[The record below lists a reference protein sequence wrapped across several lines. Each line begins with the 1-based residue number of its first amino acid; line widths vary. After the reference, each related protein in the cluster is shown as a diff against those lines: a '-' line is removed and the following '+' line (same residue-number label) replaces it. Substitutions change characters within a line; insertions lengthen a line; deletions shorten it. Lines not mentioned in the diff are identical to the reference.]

1 MSSITVND
9 IFNAHCDKL
18 KLKWICGQ
26 QNANLIIKPSDQ
38 NPTLLIG
45 FLNIVRPNLIQ
56 VIGQTEI
63 QYFEALGK
71 NSLNDAIER
80 LFSCKPALVI
90 VAKDIEPPKKLIQ
103 LAEKSQSTLVQSACS
118 SNQIV
123 EHIQFFLAENLNE
136 YITLH
141 GVFLEVLGV
150 GVLLSGIS
158 GIGKSELA
166 LELVTRGNRLI
177 ADDIIEFRK
186 ISPNTVAGMCPAIL
200 KDFIEVRGLGIL
212 NVRAMFGDNALINR
226 KKLSLIINLE
236 ILQDTP
242 PSAIDRLDGGQK
254 HRTLLDIEIPEITLP
269 VAIGRTLAVIV
280 EAAVRNHILIMTGYN
295 ASEDFIN
302 RQQQV
307 IDNKTAGIEA
317 KK

>member
-1 MSSITVND
+1 MPVITVND

-26 QNANLIIKPSDQ
+26 QHANLAIKQTDQHPSFF
-38 NPTLLIG
+38 IG

-56 VIGQTEI
+56 VIGHSEI
-63 QYFEALGK
+63 QYLENLGR
-71 NSLNDAIER
+71 NSFNDAIEH

-90 VAKDIEPPKKLIQ
+90 IAQNLEPPAKLLQ
-103 LAEKSQSTLVQSACS
+103 LAESSQCIIVHSAKS

-123 EHIQFFLAENLNE
+123 ELIQYYLADTLSE
-136 YITLH
+136 YITQH

-150 GVLLSGIS
+150 GVLLSGLS

-166 LELVTRGNRLI
+166 LELVSRGNRLI

-186 ISPNTVAGMCPAIL
+186 ISPDTIAGMCPAIL

-212 NVRAMFGDNALINR
+212 NIRAMFGDNALINR
-226 KKLSLIINLE
+226 KKLSLIINLKLSKDE
-236 ILQDTP
+236 AP
-242 PSAIDRLDGGQK
+242 KAHDRLDGGHK
-254 HRTLLDIEIPEITLP
+254 HQTLLEVDIPEITLP
-269 VAIGRTLAVIV
+269 VAAGRSLAVIV
-280 EAAVRNHILIMTGYN
+280 EAAVRNHILTMNGYN
-295 ASEDFIN
+295 ASEDFIT
-302 RQQQV
+302 RQQQY
-307 IDNKTAGIEA
+307 ID